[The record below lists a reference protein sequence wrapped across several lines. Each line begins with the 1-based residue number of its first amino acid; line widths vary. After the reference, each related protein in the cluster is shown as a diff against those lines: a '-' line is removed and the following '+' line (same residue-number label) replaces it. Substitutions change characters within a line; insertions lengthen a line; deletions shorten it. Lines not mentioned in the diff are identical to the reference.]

1 MSAFEFLQKDI
12 DKCKKCQ
19 TKENTKKIHLRR
31 EKESMEQRETTQMPV
46 TLTEGLAAADKDYDR
61 WLFARETCHWCLQ
74 LTVCKGDL
82 SLVFDG
88 IQNATLS
95 GVSTTRAIQ
104 ANLELT
110 LLPNS
115 LDSKQTQN
123 NKMKFWTDPTVLL
136 P

>member
-1 MSAFEFLQKDI
+1 M
-12 DKCKKCQ
+12 
-19 TKENTKKIHLRR
+19 
-31 EKESMEQRETTQMPV
+31 
-46 TLTEGLAAADKDYDR
+46 
-61 WLFARETCHWCLQ
+61 
-74 LTVCKGDL
+74 
-82 SLVFDG
+82 FDG

-95 GVSTTRAIQ
+95 GVSTTGAIQ
-104 ANLELT
+104 TNLELT

>member
-1 MSAFEFLQKDI
+1 M
-12 DKCKKCQ
+12 
-19 TKENTKKIHLRR
+19 
-31 EKESMEQRETTQMPV
+31 
-46 TLTEGLAAADKDYDR
+46 
-61 WLFARETCHWCLQ
+61 
-74 LTVCKGDL
+74 TVGCFCKGDL

-95 GVSTTRAIQ
+95 GVSTTGAIQ
-104 ANLELT
+104 TNLELT

-123 NKMKFWTDPTVLL
+123 NKMTFWTDPTVLL